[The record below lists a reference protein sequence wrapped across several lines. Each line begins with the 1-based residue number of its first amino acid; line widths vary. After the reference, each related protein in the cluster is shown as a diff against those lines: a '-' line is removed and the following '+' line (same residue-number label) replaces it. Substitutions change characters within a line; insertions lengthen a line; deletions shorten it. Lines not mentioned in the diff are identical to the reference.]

1 MGQKRRKLMLLAIDA
16 SPAERMTRWI
26 EDGSLPNLAR
36 LRAAGA
42 HGRIDST
49 AEYLAGTPWPTF
61 YTGTYP
67 PEHGWMFYLAWRPD
81 LMRFVRATPDWQP
94 IEPFYRNFPLD
105 GPRVI
110 AIDVPITYAPKPFN
124 GVELTGWGTHDKI
137 GAPGAYPLGLLDRVR
152 KEIGPMPIPDEFA
165 GLQGSRE
172 LLDLRDDLIDA
183 ADWHSRAGR
192 MLMREN
198 DWDLFMLGFGSVHR
212 AGHKLWN
219 HHGAAG
225 PVTDAEKAELD
236 DAMRQVA
243 IATDKA
249 VGELIEAAGDDV
261 NVIVFSLHGMTEN
274 FSVQPLF
281 GRMLRRILTGQREDD
296 PETIAP
302 SPISRLR
309 ETIPL
314 GVRARV
320 KARLPFSLQDSMTMY
335 WRSEKRDW
343 ARTKA
348 FVLAGDLEGLIQVN
362 LKGRERDGIVEPG
375 AEYDALLEE
384 IAAGLETFV
393 DMDTGEPL
401 VRDINRGRDIW
412 PEAVLRRTMPD
423 LLVRSR
429 IRSARDIRGFRS
441 EKFGTVRN
449 YDFGNYVDG
458 RPGHHVGEG
467 WFAAAGA
474 DISGRGELARIHEFD
489 LLASVHE
496 LIGQPMRP
504 EMRGAPVEALSPG
517 GGESA
522 P

>member
-16 SPAERMTRWI
+16 SPADRMDGWMA
-26 EDGSLPNLAR
+26 DGSLPNLGR

-67 PEHGWMFYLAWRPD
+67 PEHGWMFYLVWRPD

-137 GAPGAYPLGLLDRVR
+137 GAPSAYPLGLLERVR
-152 KEIGPMPIPDEFA
+152 REIGPMPIPDEFA
-165 GLQGSRE
+165 GAQGARE
-172 LLDLRDDLIDA
+172 LLDLRDDLIDS

-219 HHGAAG
+219 RHGAAG
-225 PVTDAEKAELD
+225 PMTEAEKTDLD

-249 VGELIEAAGDDV
+249 VGELIDAAGDDV
-261 NVIVFSLHGMTEN
+261 NVIVFSLHGMVEN
-274 FSVQPLF
+274 FSVHPLF
-281 GRMLRRILTGQREDD
+281 SRMLHRILTGEREDE
-296 PETIAP
+296 PEEIHP

-309 ETIPL
+309 QTIPL
-314 GVRARV
+314 GVRSRV
-320 KARLPFSLQDSMTMY
+320 KARLPFSIQDTMTMY

-343 ARTKA
+343 ARTQA
-348 FVLAGDLEGLIQVN
+348 FMLAGDLECLIQVN
-362 LKGRERDGIVEPG
+362 LKGRERDGIVAPG
-375 AEYDALLEE
+375 AEYEALLDR
-384 IAAGLETFV
+384 ISAGFETFR

-401 VRDINRGRDIW
+401 VRDINRGRDVW
-412 PEAVLRRTMPD
+412 PDAVQRRQLPD
-423 LLVRSR
+423 LLIRNR
-429 IRSARDIRGFRS
+429 IRSARDIRGFHS
-441 EKFGTVRN
+441 EQFGTVRN
-449 YDFGNYVDG
+449 YDFGNYVDW

-467 WFAAAGA
+467 WFTAVGA
-474 DISGRGELARIHEFD
+474 DISGRGDLSRIHEFD
-489 LLASVHE
+489 LLATVHS
-496 LIGQPMRP
+496 LLDQDMRP
-504 EMRGAPVEALSPG
+504 EMRGRPVPGLSPADAG
-517 GGESA
+517 SA